1 MGIDIVLFRAKKLKT
16 SIVKKLE
23 HQDIDEM
30 LENYNFD
37 YINEQTYTKHEQD
50 YKELSPYLTP
60 VLMKRTF
67 TDREKYMAA
76 AGIPV
81 GLTWYSQT
89 SRGDYT
95 LISYEENGE
104 RKTVQISHEDMHKFD
119 YVKEEI
125 YYVYHKEHI
134 DVEVY
139 YSIRDIVWNVI
150 NKNMQAL
157 HHDDKSHT
165 YSPHRLTPKEA
176 MEILKGIAK
185 EYKADEIYVSDDSV
199 PFIMELLVLEDK
211 NVFIMG
217 EN

>member
-1 MGIDIVLFRAKKLKT
+1 MVKTIIKCAVAVLCTVAICVTIFVCTGKSGETAPDYMTEAQAAEYLGVSAERFEIMRKNLKY
-16 SIVKKLE
+16 LE
-23 HQDIDEM
+23 GA
-30 LENYNFD
+30 YVS
-37 YINEQTYTKHEQD
+37 Y
-50 YKELSPYLTP
+50 
-60 VLMKRTF
+60 
-67 TDREKYMAA
+67 
-76 AGIPV
+76 
-81 GLTWYSQT
+81 
-89 SRGDYT
+89 
-95 LISYEENGE
+95 SYEENGE
-104 RKTVQISHEDMHKFD
+104 RETVQISHEDMHKFD

-157 HHDDKSHT
+157 HHDDKNHT
-165 YSPHRLTPKEA
+165 YSPHKLTPKEA

-199 PFIMELLVLEDK
+199 PFIMELLALEDK